1 MKVLFVTLNEILAV
15 IYLFSVNRN
24 TGWKCKYRK
33 RPIKRTG
40 WGHLFKKWK
49 LLRGPLIGPG
59 RLWKKKIKIKT
70 KTARPVNFSQNRKI
84 TSKIDHKN
92 PFRFV
97 QVSVQFYLGGLMDLG
112 AYSDLDNY
120 KKFFYQDR
128 VLTRTGLLSEPLT
141 LNRSFTVCLKQQ

>member
-1 MKVLFVTLNEILAV
+1 MK
-15 IYLFSVNRN
+15 
-24 TGWKCKYRK
+24 
-33 RPIKRTG
+33 
-40 WGHLFKKWK
+40 
-49 LLRGPLIGPG
+49 
-59 RLWKKKIKIKT
+59 KKKIKIKT

-128 VLTRTGLLSEPLT
+128 VLTQTGLLSEPLT